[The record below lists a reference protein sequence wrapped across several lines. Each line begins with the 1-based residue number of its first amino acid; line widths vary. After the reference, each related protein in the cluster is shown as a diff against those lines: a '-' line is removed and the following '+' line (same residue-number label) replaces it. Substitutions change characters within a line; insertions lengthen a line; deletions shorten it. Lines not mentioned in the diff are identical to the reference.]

1 MRLYCRRL
9 APSALAMLVT
19 GCTAGP
25 TQNIVGSY
33 FPAWLICAVVGSIAT
48 VVIRQLLV
56 LADLESHLILA
67 PLTYAGMA
75 LSLCLLVW
83 LAWFGQ

>member
-1 MRLYCRRL
+1 MSCFRHL
-9 APSALAMLVT
+9 ARSALAVLVA
-19 GCTAGP
+19 GCTTGP

-33 FPAWLICAVVGSIAT
+33 FPAWLICAVVGCVAT
-48 VVIRQLLV
+48 VIIRQFLV